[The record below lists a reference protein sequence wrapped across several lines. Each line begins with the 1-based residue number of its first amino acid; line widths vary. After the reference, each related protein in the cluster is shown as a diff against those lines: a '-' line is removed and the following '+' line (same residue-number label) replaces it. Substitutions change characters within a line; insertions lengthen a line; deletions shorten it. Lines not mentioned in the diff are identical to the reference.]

1 MMNMKDIDLLPECYK
16 NSRRK
21 EVGLRGQYIIIGA
34 MLVFMAF
41 WSFMTGGSVSRAQ
54 AKLSKQLPDKVKA
67 ESIIHKTRQVRQ
79 QIEQLESKVGLLNE
93 IDSGLNIPNVI
104 SELSFVVNRN
114 IVLSEV
120 TFVSQKPKEIRQGQS
135 QTSGIRVASRSSGGQ
150 DNVPLGNVQFK
161 ITIKGI
167 AADTSDVGELV
178 HNLEQSEYFCSVS
191 LLYSRN
197 RRFSSGTRGS
207 QDEKQV
213 SEFEISCYLANYVK
227 DGK

>member
-1 MMNMKDIDLLPECYK
+1 MKDIDLLPQWYK
-16 NSRRK
+16 SSRRK

-34 MLVFMAF
+34 MLVFMVF

-54 AKLSKQLPDKVKA
+54 AKLSKQLPEKIKA
-67 ESIIHKTRQVRQ
+67 ESVIHKTRQLRQ
-79 QIEQLESKVGLLNE
+79 QIDQLQGKAGLLNE

-104 SELSFVVNRN
+104 SELSLIVSKN

-120 TFVSQKPKEIRQGQS
+120 SFVSQKPKDVRQS
-135 QTSGIRVASRSSGGQ
+135 QSQASGIRVASRSSIGQ

-178 HNLEQSEYFCSVS
+178 HKLEQSEYFCSVS

-197 RRFSSGTRGS
+197 RKFSSGVRGN
-207 QDEKQV
+207 QTEQQV